1 MASLPRQTI
10 SAVVMSKNSA
20 PFIEGCLKSI
30 DWVDEIVVIDG
41 YSTDQ
46 TVDICKKFTDKI
58 IQNRWDGF
66 RFCTERNLGT
76 FHASSDWILH
86 IDPDERSTEEF
97 KEAVLKMLS
106 DRQSPYV
113 AYKYL
118 KKNYFLGHFMRYGGW
133 YHDTMH
139 LFKKG
144 AAWYEGIIHENLN
157 VVGPSSM
164 IGRIEAEILHY
175 PFDHLAG
182 FISRH
187 NGYSEREAYRI
198 LEEEGVLSEGTIW
211 YQIVVRPLKKFNKF
225 FIKKKG
231 YKDGMVGFIFSVLF
245 AWVHFINWAKY
256 WELITVK
263 KITDVPK

>member
-1 MASLPRQTI
+1 M
-10 SAVVMSKNSA
+10 
-20 PFIEGCLKSI
+20 
-30 DWVDEIVVIDG
+30 
-41 YSTDQ
+41 
-46 TVDICKKFTDKI
+46 
-58 IQNRWDGF
+58 
-66 RFCTERNLGT
+66 GT

-106 DRQSPYV
+106 DRQSLYV